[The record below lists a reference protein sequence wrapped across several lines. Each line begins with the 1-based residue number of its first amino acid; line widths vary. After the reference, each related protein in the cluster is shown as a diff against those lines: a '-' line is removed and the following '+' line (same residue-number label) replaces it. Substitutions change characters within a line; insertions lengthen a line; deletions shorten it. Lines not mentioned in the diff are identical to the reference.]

1 MAAYLLR
8 NCSKKA
14 GAIFSN
20 GLSEQ
25 VFTSQEFIHRCFGE
39 TASTATRSTIG
50 DRLFLA
56 LDVRRRH
63 SCKARLLACCFLGY
77 LGFKVCFSWWLLVR
91 ELRFFTWF
99 SIQEISFTTT
109 RVSHCCAQETA
120 FIEWQRLS
128 SIGMTSCSA
137 GPSTRTQSPQALVK
151 KVKALD
157 CKTVRIFAD
166 SKRASSQTKGLE
178 RGWKQRARLFSRL
191 TRLTGVQGS
200 RASHLRLLR
209 YALPISLL
217 ILKKTRL
224 FCSLR

>member
-137 GPSTRTQSPQALVK
+137 GPSTRTQSPKALVK

-157 CKTVRIFAD
+157 CKTVGFFLKTVGFFFLKI
-166 SKRASSQTKGLE
+166 SKEIGKA
-178 RGWKQRARLFSRL
+178 
-191 TRLTGVQGS
+191 
-200 RASHLRLLR
+200 
-209 YALPISLL
+209 
-217 ILKKTRL
+217 
-224 FCSLR
+224 

>member
-50 DRLFLA
+50 DRLLLA

-157 CKTVRIFAD
+157 CKTVGFFLKTVGFFF
-166 SKRASSQTKGLE
+166 SKSVKKSVKRGVRVLSAKHASL
-178 RGWKQRARLFSRL
+178 AR
-191 TRLTGVQGS
+191 
-200 RASHLRLLR
+200 
-209 YALPISLL
+209 P
-217 ILKKTRL
+217 
-224 FCSLR
+224 

>member
-1 MAAYLLR
+1 MVAYLLR

-77 LGFKVCFSWWLLVR
+77 SVFKACFSWWLLVR

-109 RVSHCCAQETA
+109 RVSHCCAEETA
-120 FIEWQRLS
+120 FIEWQRFS
-128 SIGMTSCSA
+128 SIGMTSLQVLQFVPRVLKPLSRRWIGTGGTGTLEVERTLKKKIGIQRFLLPQQKILKLGVSEMSSPAFSA
-137 GPSTRTQSPQALVK
+137 GHFQ
-151 KVKALD
+151 
-157 CKTVRIFAD
+157 
-166 SKRASSQTKGLE
+166 
-178 RGWKQRARLFSRL
+178 
-191 TRLTGVQGS
+191 
-200 RASHLRLLR
+200 
-209 YALPISLL
+209 
-217 ILKKTRL
+217 
-224 FCSLR
+224 

>member
-157 CKTVRIFAD
+157 CKTVGFFF
-166 SKRASSQTKGLE
+166 SKSVKKWVKRGVRVLSAKHASL
-178 RGWKQRARLFSRL
+178 AR
-191 TRLTGVQGS
+191 
-200 RASHLRLLR
+200 
-209 YALPISLL
+209 P
-217 ILKKTRL
+217 
-224 FCSLR
+224 